1 MDVKV
6 CLFLVILGVVCCTA
20 RELAA
25 PDLLIKEKTEDVSG
39 NVQAQRQLQPLKDAS
54 GSKGLCTLCEEYTA
68 TALGYLANNKTQAK
82 ILGLLLQTCSQMPIY
97 KHECTA
103 LVDQYVPLFFLEIST
118 IKPDD
123 VCQKADL
130 CQKVVSISQQFS
142 QNGCDLCHQM
152 VRETLSK
159 LKDPD
164 TQCTALV
171 DQYVPLFF
179 LEISTIK
186 PDDVCQKADLCQK
199 VVSISQQFSQN
210 GCDLCHQMVRETLS
224 KLKDPDTQLDILEL
238 LLKACGSV
246 EKYANK
252 CKKMVFEYAPVIL
265 INAEHFLEK
274 NDVCTILHACEPVVG
289 KEEALP
295 EMQTSLYSAS

>member
-1 MDVKV
+1 MLLLEERGPCSSLIILPLFFSMDVKV
-6 CLFLVILGVVCCTA
+6 CLFLVLFGAVCCTA

-25 PDLLIKEKTEDVSG
+25 SDFIIIETEDVSAMSTS
-39 NVQAQRQLQPLKDAS
+39 NLQAQKQLQPLKDLS
-54 GSKGLCTLCEEYTA
+54 HGEGLCTMCEEYSA
-68 TALGYLANNKTQAK
+68 TALGYLSNNKTQTK
-82 ILGLLLQTCSQMPIY
+82 ILGLLLTACSKMPIY
-97 KHECTA
+97 KDECTA
-103 LVDQYVPLFFLEIST
+103 AVGHYVPLFFLEISS

-123 VCQKADL
+123 ICQKVDL

-142 QNGCDLCHQM
+142 QNGCDLCHQ
-152 VRETLSK
+152 V
-159 LKDPD
+159 
-164 TQCTALV
+164 V
-171 DQYVPLFF
+171 D
-179 LEISTIK
+179 
-186 PDDVCQKADLCQK
+186 
-199 VVSISQQFSQN
+199 
-210 GCDLCHQMVRETLS
+210 ETLS

-274 NDVCTILHACEPVVG
+274 NDICTILHACQPAID

-295 EMQTSLYSAS
+295 KMETSLHSAS

>member
-1 MDVKV
+1 MGFQRMYLIHMFIMDVKV

-103 LVDQYVPLFFLEIST
+103 LVDQYVPRFFSEIST
-118 IKPDD
+118 LKPDD
-123 VCQKADL
+123 VCQKVDL
-130 CQKVVSISQQFS
+130 CQEVVSISQQFS
-142 QNGCDLCHQM
+142 QNGCDLCHQ
-152 VRETLSK
+152 V
-159 LKDPD
+159 
-164 TQCTALV
+164 
-171 DQYVPLFF
+171 
-179 LEISTIK
+179 
-186 PDDVCQKADLCQK
+186 
-199 VVSISQQFSQN
+199 
-210 GCDLCHQMVRETLS
+210 VRETLS

-265 INAEHFLEK
+265 INMEHFLEK
-274 NDVCTILHACEPVVG
+274 NDVCTILHACEPAVS

-295 EMQTSLYSAS
+295 EMQSSLHSAS